1 MQLHSNTRKTRTT
14 GKKDHSLRFGS
25 LPLRAGLVHRK
36 RRNADSNVCGRK
48 QRRLRSAL
56 SANHHD
62 FLWWLSDVQNGN
74 REALAILF
82 RRHAR
87 AIRGLAFR
95 VLRDATEADDLLQD
109 IFLAVPKESASFDGS
124 KGSARFWLMQVAY
137 RRAISRRRYLN
148 CRHFYSRI
156 NLEDAAI
163 EISIGAAA
171 LTEFEESI
179 DAKFGNG
186 ALDKIL
192 GELSE
197 NQRLTLR
204 LFFVEG
210 YTLDEIAIRLGQ
222 TRGNVKNHYFRSL
235 EKLRKALFGGKLP
248 GERAV

>member
-1 MQLHSNTRKTRTT
+1 M
-14 GKKDHSLRFGS
+14 DGS
-25 LPLRAGLVHRK
+25 LPIRLPALFTTAQINKSEQRDS
-36 RRNADSNVCGRK
+36 RNGTPQVNPTDEVLISE
-48 QRRLRSAL
+48 
-56 SANHHD
+56 
-62 FLWWLSDVQNGN
+62 VQKGS

-87 AIRGLAFR
+87 AIRSLAFR

-109 IFLAVPKESASFDGS
+109 IFLAVPKESASYDRS
-124 KGSARFWLMQVAY
+124 KGAARFWLMQVAY

-148 CRHFYSRI
+148 CRHFYSRL

-163 EISIGAAA
+163 QIG
-171 LTEFEESI
+171 LDGSGVTEFEESI
-179 DAKFGNG
+179 DANFGTG
-186 ALDKIL
+186 MLAKIL
-192 GELSE
+192 SELSE
-197 NQRLTLR
+197 NQRQTLR

-235 EKLRKALFGGKLP
+235 EKLRKALFGSKLP